1 MNRLPIYGLI
11 ISLIITLASCGSA
24 NSFHKSSRL
33 KKVRVNNKSVHEEI
47 SQESESNFETELEE
61 ETTADITQDLTENID
76 QIEVEGEEPIVE
88 EVAETEKSKKTFAE
102 LVKETQSTSTQKF
115 KDNHYAT
122 LSTYLAGLLFASI
135 GYIYWSAIPY
145 ILGFCLL
152 IGALALATIMKYK
165 IAPEESDTSGKKY
178 KKRMWLMNFVFYSC
192 MLVVVLTLLA
202 FLVILI

>member
-1 MNRLPIYGLI
+1 MNRLPLYGLI

-24 NSFHKSSRL
+24 NNFHKSSRL

-47 SQESESNFETELEE
+47 SEESKFTFETELEE
-61 ETTADITQDLTENID
+61 ESTADLTQDVSENID
-76 QIEVEGEEPIVE
+76 QIEEGIEEPIVE
-88 EVAETEKSKKTFAE
+88 ETVETEKSKKTFAE
-102 LVKETQSTSTQKF
+102 RVKEIEPTSTQKF
-115 KDNHYAT
+115 KNNHYAT

-152 IGALALATIMKYK
+152 VGALVLATIMKYK
-165 IAPEESDTSGKKY
+165 ISPEEADTSGKKY